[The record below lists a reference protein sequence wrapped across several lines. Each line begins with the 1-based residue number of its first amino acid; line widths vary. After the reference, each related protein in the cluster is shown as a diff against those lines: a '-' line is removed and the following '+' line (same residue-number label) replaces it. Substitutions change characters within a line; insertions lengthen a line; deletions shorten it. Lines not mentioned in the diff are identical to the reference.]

1 MKIQRPVVIAAVIAS
16 TVLISNFLSA
26 AVIPSRY
33 ISSYPAV
40 VCPSTGKGLLTA
52 ISLTSTK
59 TPYKLIGNS
68 ATTFKPVK
76 VRRFNQ
82 ASSAAIFESKD
93 MTPAVWQIKS
103 GVWAG
108 ATYCKSPISSQ
119 WFVGGASDVTSRGD
133 LLLINSGLSPAIADV
148 RIWNEV
154 SQQPS
159 KVVTINPNSQVSVGL
174 DALAPGSKAIVMQV
188 VPRAG
193 RLSAYVIDERGKG
206 LRSLGGDIVN
216 AATATSKDIFI
227 PAIPHTAKNSTAK
240 SNKKISKKI
249 SKKSN
254 KGSSKTTPSATSS
267 LSHTI
272 RVLNPGD
279 IDARISVEVRSADG
293 SFIPVGL
300 QDLMVPKGRVISVPF
315 DPSLDQ
321 GLFGIHVTSDQPIVA
336 GVFSSTL
343 MKGKSDFVWS
353 TAAPALTPY
362 GLSVTGLEPKLVFN
376 GSSVSLTAE
385 LIYSNGKKKSVQIN
399 GVDFVAYQV
408 PPNVRAI
415 NFSDISKGTYGAA
428 LISTQSGSGYFPLEP
443 GSVLTKSAVPTSSIQ
458 VLTP

>member
-1 MKIQRPVVIAAVIAS
+1 MKIQRPVVIAVVIAS
-16 TVLISNFLSA
+16 TVLISNLLSA

-33 ISSYPAV
+33 ITSYPAV

-52 ISLTSTK
+52 ISLTSSK
-59 TPYKLIGNS
+59 TPYNLIGNS
-68 ATTFKPVK
+68 TTTFKPVK
-76 VRRFNQ
+76 VSRYNQ

-174 DALAPGSKAIVMQV
+174 DVLAPGSKAIVMQV
-188 VPRAG
+188 LSRAG

-216 AATATSKDIFI
+216 ATTSTSKDILI
-227 PAIPHTAKNSTAK
+227 PAIPHTVKNSTAK
-240 SNKKISKKI
+240 SNKKIN
-249 SKKSN
+249 KKSN

-279 IDARISVEVRSADG
+279 IDARISVEVKSADG

-300 QDLMVPKGRVISVPF
+300 QDLMVPKGRVISLPF

-321 GLFGIHVTSDQPIVA
+321 GLFGIRVTSDQPIVA

-415 NFSDISKGTYGAA
+415 NFSDISKGTFGAA

>member
-1 MKIQRPVVIAAVIAS
+1 MKIQRPVVIAVVIAS
-16 TVLISNFLSA
+16 TVLISNLLSA

-33 ISSYPAV
+33 ITSYPAV

-52 ISLTSTK
+52 ISLTSSK

-68 ATTFKPVK
+68 TTTFKPVK
-76 VRRFNQ
+76 VRRYNQ

-174 DALAPGSKAIVMQV
+174 DVLAPGSKAIVMQV
-188 VPRAG
+188 LSRAG

-216 AATATSKDIFI
+216 AATATSKDILI
-227 PAIPHTAKNSTAK
+227 PAIPHTVKNSTAK
-240 SNKKISKKI
+240 SNKKIN
-249 SKKSN
+249 KKSN

-279 IDARISVEVRSADG
+279 IDARISVEVKSADG

-300 QDLMVPKGRVISVPF
+300 QDLMVPKGRVISLPF

-321 GLFGIHVTSDQPIVA
+321 GLFGIRVTSDHPIVA

-385 LIYSNGKKKSVQIN
+385 LIYSNGKTKSVQIN

-415 NFSDISKGTYGAA
+415 NFSDISKGTFGAA

>member
-1 MKIQRPVVIAAVIAS
+1 MKIQRPVVIAVVIAS
-16 TVLISNFLSA
+16 TVLISNLLSA

-33 ISSYPAV
+33 ITSYPAV

-76 VRRFNQ
+76 VRRYNQ
-82 ASSAAIFESKD
+82 ASSAAIFESKE

-174 DALAPGSKAIVMQV
+174 DVLAPGSKAIVMQV
-188 VPRAG
+188 LSRAG

-216 AATATSKDIFI
+216 ATTSTSKDILI
-227 PAIPHTAKNSTAK
+227 PAIPHTVKNSTAK
-240 SNKKISKKI
+240 SNKKIN
-249 SKKSN
+249 KKSN

-279 IDARISVEVRSADG
+279 IDARISVEVKSADG

-300 QDLMVPKGRVISVPF
+300 QDLMVPKGRVISLPF

-321 GLFGIHVTSDQPIVA
+321 GLFGIRVTSDQPIVA

-385 LIYSNGKKKSVQIN
+385 LIYSNGKTKSVQIN

-415 NFSDISKGTYGAA
+415 NFSDISKGTFGAA

>member
-16 TVLISNFLSA
+16 TVLISNLLSA

-33 ISSYPAV
+33 ITSYPAV

-52 ISLTSTK
+52 ISLTSSK
-59 TPYKLIGNS
+59 TPFKLIGNS
-68 ATTFKPVK
+68 TTTFKPVK
-76 VRRFNQ
+76 VRRYNQ
-82 ASSAAIFESKD
+82 ASSAAIFESKE

-133 LLLINSGLSPAIADV
+133 LLLINSGLSPAIADI

-188 VPRAG
+188 LSRAG

-216 AATATSKDIFI
+216 AATATSKDILI
-227 PAIPHTAKNSTAK
+227 PAIPHTVKNSTAK
-240 SNKKISKKI
+240 SNKKIN
-249 SKKSN
+249 KKSN

-279 IDARISVEVRSADG
+279 IDARISVEVKSADG

-300 QDLMVPKGRVISVPF
+300 QDLMVPKGRVISLPF

-321 GLFGIHVTSDQPIVA
+321 GLFGIRVTSDQPIVA

-385 LIYSNGKKKSVQIN
+385 LIYSNGKTKSVQIN

-415 NFSDISKGTYGAA
+415 NFSDISKGTFGAA

>member
-16 TVLISNFLSA
+16 TVLISNLLSA

-33 ISSYPAV
+33 ITSYPAV

-52 ISLTSTK
+52 ISLTSSK
-59 TPYKLIGNS
+59 TPYNLIGNS
-68 ATTFKPVK
+68 TTTFKPVK
-76 VRRFNQ
+76 VSRYNQ

-174 DALAPGSKAIVMQV
+174 DVLAPGSKAIVMQV
-188 VPRAG
+188 LSRAG

-216 AATATSKDIFI
+216 ATTSTSKDILI
-227 PAIPHTAKNSTAK
+227 PAIPHTVKNSTAK
-240 SNKKISKKI
+240 SNKKIN
-249 SKKSN
+249 KKSN

-279 IDARISVEVRSADG
+279 IDARISVEVKSADG

-300 QDLMVPKGRVISVPF
+300 QDLMVPKGRVISLPF

-321 GLFGIHVTSDQPIVA
+321 GLFGIRVTSDQPIVA

-415 NFSDISKGTYGAA
+415 NFSDISKGTFGAA

>member
-1 MKIQRPVVIAAVIAS
+1 MKIQRPVVIAVVIAS
-16 TVLISNFLSA
+16 TVLISNLLSA

-33 ISSYPAV
+33 ITSYPAV

-52 ISLTSTK
+52 ISLTSSK
-59 TPYKLIGNS
+59 TPYNLIGNS
-68 ATTFKPVK
+68 TTTFKPVK
-76 VRRFNQ
+76 VRRYNQ
-82 ASSAAIFESKD
+82 ASSAAIFESKE

-174 DALAPGSKAIVMQV
+174 DVLAPGSKAIVMQV
-188 VPRAG
+188 LSRAG

-216 AATATSKDIFI
+216 ATTSTSKDILI
-227 PAIPHTAKNSTAK
+227 PAIPHTVKNSTAK
-240 SNKKISKKI
+240 SNKKIN
-249 SKKSN
+249 KKSN

-279 IDARISVEVRSADG
+279 IDARISVEVKSADG

-300 QDLMVPKGRVISVPF
+300 QDLMVPKGRVISLPF

-321 GLFGIHVTSDQPIVA
+321 GLFGIRVTSDQPIVA

-385 LIYSNGKKKSVQIN
+385 LIYSNGKTKSVQIN

-415 NFSDISKGTYGAA
+415 NFSDISKGTFGAA